1 MKSTG
6 LMSLSVLFLL
16 SLAAPQAITAQ
27 TAGPSASGNL
37 RFTMDDEAVRT
48 LEFAVSTDTRGN
60 TSGGMTLVDQAGALD
75 SDDEEPNRDE
85 KPFELYVKAEFN
97 ELTVDKN
104 RAVMNGVIVDS
115 THRTYVGKWVQL
127 VIEDNGDDPRRSD
140 QLVWRFCQPQ
150 PGGWIPSDAELD
162 KDDGAY
168 LSWWATD
175 AERKDDVGIPS
186 PNLIPGEEKS
196 CPVFPL
202 QAYAFASL
210 AKWEGNLVVVPA
222 AQ

>member
-6 LMSLSVLFLL
+6 LLSLFALFLL
-16 SLAAPQAITAQ
+16 SLAAPQVITAQ
-27 TAGPSASGNL
+27 PSASGNL

-48 LEFAVSTDTRGN
+48 LEFAVSTDAKGN
-60 TSGGMTLVDQAGALD
+60 TSGAMTLVDQAGALD
-75 SDDEEPNRDE
+75 SDEEEPGREE
-85 KPFELYVKAEFN
+85 KPFELSVKADFS
-97 ELTVDKN
+97 ELTVEKN

-115 THRTYVGKWVQL
+115 THRTYIGKWVQL
-127 VIEDNGDDPRRSD
+127 VIEDNGDNPERAD
-140 QLVWRFCQPQ
+140 QLVWRFCQRQ

-186 PNLIPGEEKS
+186 PNLIPGEETS
-196 CPVFPL
+196 CPVLPL
-202 QAYAFASL
+202 RAHFFATLS
-210 AKWEGNLVVVPA
+210 KWEGNLVVVP
-222 AQ
+222 